1 MGESIEDFVNWAT
14 EWNVDLIG
22 TNCGEGFQQSLE
34 IISEMNKMVR
44 FPLIDKLSARLPVFI
59 DDEIVYP
66 ETLDFIEPIVIKLF

>member
-14 EWNVDLIG
+14 KWNVDLIG

-34 IISEMNKMVR
+34 IISEMNRMVR
-44 FPLIDKLSARLPVFI
+44 LPLIDKPSAGLPIFI

-66 ETLDFIEPIVIKLF
+66 